1 MVSLNRL
8 RIKGR
13 LYSGFGL
20 VLLILTI
27 VAGTTVLG
35 LRDGQSQFGSY
46 AQVADVTKSV
56 MSIDRDVVGMRRNV
70 FAFTK
75 AGDQTRRRQLPRED
89 PRRLNDIRFSGLWS
103 VKRIT

>member
-56 MSIDRDVVGMRRNV
+56 MSIDRDVVGCAATSWPSPRPV
-70 FAFTK
+70 TK
-75 AGDQTRRRQLPRED
+75 RDVDNFL
-89 PRRLNDIRFSGLWS
+89 
-103 VKRIT
+103 VKIAA